1 MDSRIL
7 ARRTRGV
14 CAALATGAL
23 LVTAGCGSS
32 DDSGASSGGSGS
44 GGGGEKG
51 EIVIGATGPLS
62 GPAAALGELYKGM
75 NAKLDEVNRAG
86 GIDGNRVKLVVKD
99 DQLNPANT
107 PGVARQLVEGDD
119 VSMMC
124 GVAGSPTTVSIM
136 PYLKARRIALV
147 AAAGSSELTDDN
159 AYLPLPTYPSLAAG
173 ITKYAV
179 DEMGKRK
186 VAIAYTDDAVGN
198 PTLAGTK
205 WQLEQ
210 MGLEPVAEVKF
221 NGQAPDQSATAAKL
235 KDSGADFVVLN
246 NTAPIVAS
254 VIRASAKVGYKPEW
268 GVLWPALNRGMVELS
283 GGTIDDNVIFA
294 SPFPL
299 GDSARAQSFRDAL
312 RASGERADATDSIV
326 MLGWVTATACLE
338 VIRRAVQEAG
348 GNKPSREQIVEAM
361 PGMTYSDDY
370 VSNLQW
376 TKENHTVRGEALIVG
391 IDGGRFRALTDFQP
405 LPDAPEGEG

>member
-1 MDSRIL
+1 MESRVL
-7 ARRTRGV
+7 TRTRGV
-14 CAALATGAL
+14 FAALAAGAL

-32 DDSGASSGGSGS
+32 DDSSATGSSGS
-44 GGGGEKG
+44 GGEKG

-62 GPAAALGELYKGM
+62 GPAASLGELYKGM
-75 NAKLDEVNRAG
+75 EAKLDEINSRG

-179 DEMGKRK
+179 EDLGKRK
-186 VAIAYTDDAVGN
+186 VAIAYSDDAVGN
-198 PTLAGTK
+198 PTLAGAK

-235 KDSGADFVVLN
+235 KASGADFVVVN

-254 VIRASAKVGYKPEW
+254 VIRAAAKVGYKPEW
-268 GVLWPALNRGMVELS
+268 GVLWPALNRGLVDLS
-283 GGTIDDNVIFA
+283 GGTIDDNVVFA

-299 GDSARAQSFRDAL
+299 GDSDRAQTFRDAL
-312 RASGERADATDSIV
+312 RTSGQDADETDSIV

-338 VIRRAVQEAG
+338 VIKRAVEEAG

-361 PGMTYSDDY
+361 PGMTYSDEY
-370 VSNLQW
+370 VSNLEW
-376 TKENHTVRGEALIVG
+376 TEENHTVKGEALIVG
-391 IDGGRFRALTDFQP
+391 IRDGRFEALTDFQP
-405 LPDAPEGEG
+405 LPEAPEGEG